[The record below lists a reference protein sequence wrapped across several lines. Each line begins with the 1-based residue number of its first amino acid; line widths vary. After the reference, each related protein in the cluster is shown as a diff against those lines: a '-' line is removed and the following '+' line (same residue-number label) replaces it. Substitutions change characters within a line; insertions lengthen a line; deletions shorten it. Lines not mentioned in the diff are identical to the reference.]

1 MQELQRLHTLQGK
14 EGRCLSIEMLNSEH
28 GRKGPKF
35 RVLSIDTRREV
46 KKSFLIMV
54 TEIIKEYSAH
64 PTAFTTMLQS
74 ETSNH
79 HYDFL
84 WKKHETVQD
93 KLHIAGYPED

>member
-1 MQELQRLHTLQGK
+1 MGMYAGITEAAQSAGK
-14 EGRCLSIEMLNSEH
+14 EGRRLSISED

-35 RVLSIDTRREV
+35 RVLSIDTCHEV

-54 TEIIKEYSAH
+54 TEIIKEYSTH

-74 ETSNH
+74 QGSNH
-79 HYDFL
+79 LHDYL

-93 KLHIAGYPED
+93 KLHIAGYS